1 MRRLWLSLLMLLACG
16 LVAAGWYAYDRGFT
30 RKWRG
35 YVAAEFRKR
44 GVELRVSKMTLDP
57 FRGIIA
63 RNVKVFDARDR
74 RRVLAGIDEMRL
86 VINWANL
93 ASGKTFLDALELT
106 DATLSL
112 PLDPEN
118 PRGEKVEVTGL
129 SGRLFLPP
137 QQVYLSRLE
146 AELYGVHVT
155 ASGRLI
161 NPQKLSAADVDS
173 ARWSSATDVAA
184 VVLGQWRRLKFAGRP
199 AELEVRFSGDLAA
212 PEKLIAEL
220 SFWAEQIAW
229 KGASFEKLYA
239 AATVRD
245 GRLELK
251 QLTMNDA
258 AGTLQLSGEWDLQ
271 RRTASTSVRSNL
283 DITPLV
289 RAFDHATVF
298 EALVLHGA
306 PVINGTAR
314 AAFNGGA
321 KFQLI
326 GHIAAPRFSYRG
338 EEFLEGAAD
347 FSWDGARWSARDT
360 RIVHRTGVLTGDI
373 LHLPGEARTR
383 LKNSIDPDVLRP
395 LFSGAAGDWLRE
407 GEGS

>member
-1 MRRLWLSLLMLLACG
+1 MLLAGG
-16 LVAAGWYAYDRGFT
+16 LLAAGWYAYDRGFT

-35 YVAAEFRKR
+35 YVASEFRKR
-44 GVELRVSKMTLDP
+44 GVELRVSKMTLHP

-63 RNVKVFDARDR
+63 RDVKVFDARDR

-93 ASGKTFLDALELT
+93 VSGKTFLDALELT

-118 PRGEKVEVTGL
+118 ARAEKVEITGL

-146 AELYGVHVT
+146 ADLYGVHVT

-161 NPQKLSAADVDS
+161 NPQKLSVAADDG
-173 ARWSSATDVAA
+173 ARWRRAIAVASA
-184 VVLGQWRRLKFAGRP
+184 VVAQWRELKFGGRA
-199 AELEVRFSGDLAA
+199 AELDLRFSGDLGA

-220 SFWAEQIAW
+220 TFWAEQVAW
-229 KGASFEKLYA
+229 KGASFEKLYT

-245 GRLELK
+245 GRFELK

-258 AGTLQLSGEWDLQ
+258 VGSLQLSGEFDLQ
-271 RRTASTSVRSNL
+271 RQTATASVRS
-283 DITPLV
+283 DVEIAPFV
-289 RAFDHATVF
+289 RAFGRTAVF
-298 EALVLHGA
+298 DELVLHGA
-306 PVINGTAR
+306 PVINCTAR
-314 AAFNGGA
+314 AAFRGRVR
-321 KFQLI
+321 FQLL

-347 FSWDGARWSARDT
+347 FSWDGARWSARDA
-360 RIVHRTGVLTGDI
+360 RIVHRTGLLTGDI
-373 LHLPGEARTR
+373 LHVAGEARTR
-383 LKNSIDPDVLRP
+383 LRNSIDPEVLRP
-395 LFSGAAGDWLRE
+395 LLSGIAGEWLRE
-407 GEGS
+407 GS